1 MQVAVYYNNK
11 DVRIEDRPKPVIG
24 NREILLKVKACGICG
39 TDTMEWYRI
48 QRAPLILGH
57 EATGE
62 IVEIGK
68 EVDGHKIGDRVF
80 VSHHIPCN
88 TCSYCLRGYHT
99 ACETLHKTNY
109 DPGGFSEY
117 IRVPELNV
125 RFGVYRL
132 DGISFVDGTLI
143 EPLACVVRGQ
153 RIAKIE
159 PGQIILVIG
168 AGVSGIL
175 HIALAKARGAGRI
188 IAVDIN
194 EYRLMKAE
202 ELGADIVVKPE
213 DLGEI
218 KADRVIVATS
228 ALSAAKASFSC
239 VDKGGTILFFAVP
252 DPSQTLSI
260 PITKFWRDEIAVC
273 TSYGA
278 SPRDL
283 AEAVELIKRDVVSAE
298 AIITHRLGF
307 DEIQEGFRLVA
318 EQGESEKVVVVL

>member
-1 MQVAVYYNNK
+1 MQVAVYYKNK

-24 NREILLKVKACGICG
+24 SQEILLKVKACGICG

-62 IVEIGK
+62 IVEIGE
-68 EVDGHKIGDRVF
+68 EVDGYKIGDRVF
-80 VSHHIPCN
+80 VSHHVPCN

-159 PGQIILVIG
+159 PGQKILVIG

-175 HIALAKARGAGRI
+175 HIALAKAKGAESI
-188 IAVDIN
+188 IATDIN
-194 EYRLMKAE
+194 KYRLMKAE
-202 ELGADIVVKPE
+202 EAGADIAVRPE

-218 KADRVIVATS
+218 RADRVIVATS
-228 ALSAAKASFSC
+228 AISAANLSFSC

-252 DPSQTLSI
+252 DPSHTLSI
-260 PITKFWRDEIAVC
+260 PITKFWRDEITVC

-278 SPRDL
+278 SPGDL
-283 AEAVELIKRDVVSAE
+283 AEAVELIKKDAILADS
-298 AIITHRLGF
+298 IITHRLSF
-307 DEIQEGFRLVA
+307 DDIQEGFRLVA